1 MDGSLYVIIG
11 GDKKVKVGRTIYYY
25 LVIGGQGNTRAFA
38 GGEMPLCHF
47 WFCAKCSDNLTL
59 LFYVIKEDCIY
70 PN

>member
-38 GGEMPLCHF
+38 GGGDATLSFLVLC
-47 WFCAKCSDNLTL
+47 T
-59 LFYVIKEDCIY
+59 V
-70 PN
+70 